1 MGSEKAK
8 NNYVS
13 SENILDLDCKLSGRL
28 FMYIRKGDGP
38 KLEPC
43 RIPTSAD
50 DQLKHWPLLS

>member
-1 MGSEKAK
+1 MAK

-13 SENILDLDCKLSGRL
+13 CANIVDLDCKLSGRSFL
-28 FMYIRKGDGP
+28 YIRKGDGP